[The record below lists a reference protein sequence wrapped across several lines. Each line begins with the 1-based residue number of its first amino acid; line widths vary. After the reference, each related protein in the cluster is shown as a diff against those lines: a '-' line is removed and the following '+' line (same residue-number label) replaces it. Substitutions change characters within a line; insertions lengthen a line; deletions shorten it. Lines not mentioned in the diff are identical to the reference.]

1 MVSRKSGRKPS
12 MSMNPKNNENDQPKV
27 LLLEAPKSV
36 PRDEQGSSAV
46 EANKGISEASSDLTD
61 SRKYGKNTGKDY
73 EVGKWKPPVEH
84 RFQPGNSGKP
94 LGSRHFSTLF
104 RETIKEIGGTS
115 KDGKKVT
122 YDKIITK
129 KVVTMAADGNLKAVT
144 MVIDRVDGKVPQSF
158 EVNKTERIGI
168 VVLSQKEIEEHESIF
183 KRKHA
188 EPTIQ
193 NNNASGDGTRNED
206 TPRVEEGSAYETH

>member
-1 MVSRKSGRKPS
+1 
-12 MSMNPKNNENDQPKV
+12 MNPKNNENNQQKV

-36 PRDEQGSSAV
+36 SRIEQGSEPV
-46 EANKGISEASSDLTD
+46 EANKGISEASSNSTD

-84 RFQPGNSGKP
+84 QFQPGNSGKP
-94 LGSRHFSTLF
+94 LGARHFSTLF
-104 RETIKEIGGTS
+104 RETIKEIGGTA
-115 KDGKKVT
+115 KDGQKVA

-129 KVVTMAADGNLKAVT
+129 KIITMAADGNLKAAT

-158 EVNKTERIGI
+158 EVNKTERIG
-168 VVLSQKEIEEHESIF
+168 VVIMTQKEVEDHEGIF
-183 KRKHA
+183 KRRYA

-193 NNNASGDGTRNED
+193 NNNASGDGARTED
-206 TPRVEEGSAYETH
+206 SPRVEEGSAYESR

>member
-1 MVSRKSGRKPS
+1 MVSRKSGQRQS

-36 PRDEQGSSAV
+36 PRDEPGSSPV
-46 EANKGISEASSDLTD
+46 EANEGISEAPSDPSNDRISGQLAGRD
-61 SRKYGKNTGKDY
+61 PETG
-73 EVGKWKPPVEH
+73 
-84 RFQPGNSGKP
+84 RFLPGNSGRP
-94 LGSRHFSTLF
+94 YGVRIFSTLF
-104 RETIKEIGGTS
+104 RDAIKEIGGTA
-115 KDGKKVT
+115 KDGKKVS

-129 KVVTMAADGNLKAVT
+129 KIITMAADGDLKAAT

-188 EPTIQ
+188 EPEIK
-193 NNNASGDGTRNED
+193 NNNASGDGTRDEN
-206 TPRVEEGSAYETH
+206 TPRVEEGSAYEAH